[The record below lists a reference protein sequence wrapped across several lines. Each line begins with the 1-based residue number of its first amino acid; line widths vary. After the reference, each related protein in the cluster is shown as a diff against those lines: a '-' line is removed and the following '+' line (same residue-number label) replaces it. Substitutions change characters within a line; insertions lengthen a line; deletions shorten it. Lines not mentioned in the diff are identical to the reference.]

1 MKSDLII
8 AGKELKLPIEGIS
21 QNNNEIKIRNKSYK
35 ITHDKFNYYHTV
47 KRYDNWYKIAKYY
60 NVKLS
65 QVLDWNNAQKNTKL
79 YVGNKVIIKMRKPI
93 LSSGE
98 TVNLR
103 YVVNTGDTAA
113 IISSGFNITAET
125 LLKQNN
131 IKQTRYLVAGKSL
144 SIKK

>member
-1 MKSDLII
+1 LKSDLII
-8 AGKELKLPIEGIS
+8 AGKELKLPIEGVS

-35 ITHDKFNYYHTV
+35 IINDKFNYYHTV

-65 QVLDWNNAQKNTKL
+65 QILDWNNAQKNTKL

-93 LSSGE
+93 LSSDE

-113 IISSGFNITAET
+113 IISSGFDITPEI

-144 SIKK
+144 LIKK

>member
-35 ITHDKFNYYHTV
+35 ITHKKFNYYHTV

-65 QVLDWNNAQKNTKL
+65 QILDWNNAQKNTKL

-113 IISSGFNITAET
+113 IISSGFNITAEKT
-125 LLKQNN
+125 FK
-131 IKQTRYLVAGKSL
+131 T
-144 SIKK
+144 KKI

>member
-8 AGKELKLPIEGIS
+8 AGKELKLPIEGVS

-35 ITHDKFNYYHTV
+35 ILNDKFDYYHTV

-65 QVLDWNNAQKNTKL
+65 QILDWNNAQKNTKL

-93 LSSGE
+93 LSSGK
-98 TVNLR
+98 TINLR

-113 IISSGFNITAET
+113 IISSGFDITPEI

-144 SIKK
+144 LIKK

>member
-1 MKSDLII
+1 
-8 AGKELKLPIEGIS
+8 
-21 QNNNEIKIRNKSYK
+21 
-35 ITHDKFNYYHTV
+35 
-47 KRYDNWYKIAKYY
+47 
-60 NVKLS
+60 
-65 QVLDWNNAQKNTKL
+65 
-79 YVGNKVIIKMRKPI
+79 MRKPI

-98 TVNLR
+98 TINLR

-113 IISSGFNITAET
+113 IISSGFDITPEI